1 MKIELKKALAYAPFL
16 LGYIFLG
23 LFAIRVSSII
33 GRIKD
38 AGGSIENS
46 FFTGEGPWLVLFA
59 SIILFFVFEFMS
71 LTRVAVK
78 KATLIA
84 AIGVF
89 VLVFSGSLY
98 TLLNC
103 YGYLRG
109 FEAAYSGA
117 FVI

>member
-1 MKIELKKALAYAPFL
+1 MKIEFKKALAYAPFL

-33 GRIKD
+33 GGIKD
-38 AGGSIENS
+38 AGGSIENN
-46 FFTGEGPWLVLFA
+46 FFTGEGPWLVLIA
-59 SIILFFVFEFMS
+59 SIILFFVFEFLS
-71 LTRVAVK
+71 LTRIAIK
-78 KATLIA
+78 KPTLIA
-84 AIGVF
+84 AISVF
-89 VLVFSGSLY
+89 VLIFSGSLY

-109 FEAAYSGA
+109 FEAGYPEA